1 MALTDLSDG
10 DLRVVRGVLGLPMAT
25 AGDIAAVQGRTVSG
39 VNRRLRQL
47 SDAEELGASRL
58 VESVSVGC
66 DRTRVD
72 RYFLTEYGQA
82 QFGLSGAPAPARDS
96 SPPAGAAD
104 LGRVAVSGCLCDP
117 GVVPRVGS
125 AAGFPMDGKLQF

>member
-66 DRTRVD
+66 DRTR
-72 RYFLTEYGQA
+72 RYFLTEYGA
-82 QFGLSGAPAPARDS
+82 GPVRAVGGDLAPARDS